1 MGMAE
6 PQQDPLSLET
16 WRRGAR
22 LGLWMVLVFFGSTAL
37 VWLLMG
43 LLGWDSVVRALCAMC
58 VGPVFAV
65 ALIAGWWLR
74 RRATGRGLGMK

>member
-1 MGMAE
+1 MSE
-6 PQQDPLSLET
+6 SRYDPLSPET

-22 LGLWMVLVFFGSTAL
+22 LGLWMALVFFGSTAL

-58 VGPVFAV
+58 IGPVFAV
-65 ALIAGWWLR
+65 ALLAGWCLR
-74 RRATGRGLGMK
+74 RRAAGRGLGTS